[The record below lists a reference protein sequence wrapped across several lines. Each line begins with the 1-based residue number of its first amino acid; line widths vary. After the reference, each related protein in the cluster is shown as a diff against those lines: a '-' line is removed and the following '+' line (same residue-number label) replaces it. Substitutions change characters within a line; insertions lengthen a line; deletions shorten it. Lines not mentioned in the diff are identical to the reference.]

1 MTATSSGR
9 TGGGEQQKARA
20 VRGLVHPMG
29 GGPTASDREGRS
41 AAAAAGGVRVFE
53 GEPGLL
59 EVALVVQGDAVQ
71 VLGAEPVDEA
81 AHAGALDHDV
91 VVGWLVFDAEA
102 VLEARAPPREHAD
115 PQPRGLGGDLLL
127 RHELAHL
134 DRGLV
139 GQGQRDGGTPLRRR
153 HCDPPVTCELRKSR
167 RPCQLSLREA
177 RAPMRLTLADWLVVA
192 LYFLFNIA
200 VGLYYKRRA
209 GTSTAEYFLSGRN
222 VPWWLAGTSMV
233 ATTFAADTPLVVTGL
248 VAQNGV
254 AGNWL
259 WWNLL
264 ASGMLT
270 VFFYARLWRRS
281 GVMTDIE
288 FAEIRYAGPPAAFL
302 RGFRAL
308 YLGLLMNC
316 IILGWVNLAMAKIL
330 ELVFGIS
337 KGEALWIV
345 VGLIV
350 LTSAIST
357 LSGLWG
363 VLVTD
368 LFQFVIKMGM
378 VIVLAVV
385 AVNAV
390 GGIEAMKAK
399 LVAAGRGSALGF
411 VPEIGS
417 VWMPMVTFFVYIA
430 VNWWA
435 TWYPGAEPGGGGY
448 VAQRM
453 LSAKDERHSLLAT
466 LWFNIAHYA
475 VRPWPWILVALASL
489 ILFPGLKDPE
499 TGYIRVMIDYLPS
512 SLRGGGLPHRVDRRR
527 LEAVDHHGRRDGCRA
542 AVALVLVAYQRLERG
557 VGDDHG
563 LRRLGVVADRRR
575 ARQRPAARFRAHRAR
590 HGGCHDRAL
599 ARRDLRD
606 APRDGRDAGR
616 LLPPHPTVAPRLGAR
631 RGAGS
636 GRPPVDRWPRQPGRL
651 GRGVRARVR
660 GAVRRG
666 QAAVARPTAR
676 HPHARPQRHRR
687 CGDLPRPV
695 AARVAHRRRVSP

>member
-1 MTATSSGR
+1 
-9 TGGGEQQKARA
+9 
-20 VRGLVHPMG
+20 
-29 GGPTASDREGRS
+29 
-41 AAAAAGGVRVFE
+41 
-53 GEPGLL
+53 
-59 EVALVVQGDAVQ
+59 
-71 VLGAEPVDEA
+71 
-81 AHAGALDHDV
+81 
-91 VVGWLVFDAEA
+91 
-102 VLEARAPPREHAD
+102 
-115 PQPRGLGGDLLL
+115 
-127 RHELAHL
+127 
-134 DRGLV
+134 
-139 GQGQRDGGTPLRRR
+139 
-153 HCDPPVTCELRKSR
+153 
-167 RPCQLSLREA
+167 
-177 RAPMRLTLADWLVVA
+177 MRLDFLDWSIIA
-192 LYFLFNIA
+192 LYFAFNVA
-200 VGLYYKRRA
+200 VGLYYKGRA
-209 GTSTAEYFLSGRN
+209 SRNTAEFFLSGRN

-248 VAQNGV
+248 VAKNGI

-270 VFFYARLWRRS
+270 VFFYARLWRRA

-288 FAEIRYAGPPAAFL
+288 FSELRYAGPPAAFL

-308 YLGLLMNC
+308 YLGLLINC

-330 ELVFGIS
+330 ELVFTIS

-378 VIVLAVV
+378 VIVLAIV
-385 AVNAV
+385 AVKAV
-390 GGIEAMKAK
+390 GGIEAMKTK
-399 LVAAGRGSALGF
+399 LVASGRGSALGF

-417 VWMPMVTFFVYIA
+417 VWMPMLTFFVYIA

-453 LSAKDERHSLLAT
+453 LSAKDEKHSLLAT

-512 SLRGGGLPHRVDRRR
+512 SLRGLMVAAFAAAFMSTIATQLNWGASYLVNDFYRRF
-527 LEAVDHHGRRDGCRA
+527 VRRDAGEPHYVLASRLATALLTVISA
-542 AVALVLVAYQRLERG
+542 AVAFRIESIGGAWKLLIITGAGTGAVLLLRWYWWRINAWSEVSAMITAFVVSVLLQTVGGLDSDLPLDFARIVLVTVAVTTVVWLVVTYTTRPETDATLVAFYR
-557 VGDDHG
+557 
-563 LRRLGVVADRRR
+563 RTRPSRLGW
-575 ARQRPAARFRAHRAR
+575 
-590 HGGCHDRAL
+590 G
-599 ARRDLRD
+599 
-606 APRDGRDAGR
+606 
-616 LLPPHPTVAPRLGAR
+616 
-631 RGAGS
+631 
-636 GRPPVDRWPRQPGRL
+636 
-651 GRGVRARVR
+651 
-660 GAVRRG
+660 
-666 QAAVARPTAR
+666 
-676 HPHARPQRHRR
+676 
-687 CGDLPRPV
+687 PV
-695 AARVAHRRRVSP
+695 AARAPDVRPSTDGLANLVDWVAGCVLVYGALFGVGKLLLHETRPGILMLGLSAVAGAVIYRDLSRRGWRTVVE